1 MKTTIATTIIITLA
15 LAATCPAVT
24 SAKLPRT
31 PIQPRL
37 SKLDLPIKKVEF
49 KNAKLNEVLD
59 YLSSQAHVNIVY
71 DASALQLLA
80 SQARE
85 AKKTSPRQAAS
96 PAQPR
101 TDLIT
106 IRLHNVPLREV
117 LKYVLRMKGLTYIVE
132 EYAILIV
139 PIGTVPHEPLV
150 TKYFRLSTPA
160 AWLRPTKASTN
171 NHQSRGQKSY

>member
-1 MKTTIATTIIITLA
+1 MKTTIALAIILA
-15 LAATCPAVT
+15 LGAAAPAATSATPPGPSTART
-24 SAKLPRT
+24 TAKLHLL
-31 PIQPRL
+31 IE
-37 SKLDLPIKKVEF
+37 KVEF
-49 KNAKLNEVLD
+49 KNAKLGDVLG
-59 YLSSQAHVNIVY
+59 YLSTQAHINIVF
-71 DASALQLLA
+71 DASALQFLA
-80 SQARE
+80 APKQ
-85 AKKTSPRQAAS
+85 AS
-96 PAQPR
+96 PQERTRPTRPR

-106 IRLHNVPLREV
+106 IRLHNVPLGEV